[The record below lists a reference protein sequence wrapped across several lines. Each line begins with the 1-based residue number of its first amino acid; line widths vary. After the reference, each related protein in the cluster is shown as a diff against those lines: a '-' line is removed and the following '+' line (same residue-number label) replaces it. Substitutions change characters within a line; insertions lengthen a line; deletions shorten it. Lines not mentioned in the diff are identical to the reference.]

1 MNWIHRFINPSHA
14 GQIMGSYATTFA
26 LVGGTFA
33 VVDCLAET
41 VRGAPHTPPQ
51 VLISNAPERH
61 LPCLVVF

>member
-1 MNWIHRFINPSHA
+1 MRYLMSPSHA

-41 VRGAPHTPPQ
+41 VRGVALYSAP
-51 VLISNAPERH
+51 L
-61 LPCLVVF
+61 C